1 MANRAPKYDIQ
12 IVRKVLD
19 LSTLTCDTLV
29 MQFTTAIAKSARS
42 NEIVRLPHDSTI
54 AAALANA
61 CDDSVNANGVTEY
74 WGTVKVDGDFPRIA
88 EWRVHLT

>member
-1 MANRAPKYDIQ
+1 
-12 IVRKVLD
+12 
-19 LSTLTCDTLV
+19 
-29 MQFTTAIAKSARS
+29 MQFTAAIAKSARS
-42 NEIVRLPHDSTI
+42 NELVRLPHDSTT

-61 CDDSVNANGVTEY
+61 CDDSVNANGITEY